1 MTDQDIQ
8 RGRELAIEERE
19 RAIAVAN
26 HNSAVARLIRIIDF
40 IFGVLEVL
48 LALRVVLHALGANPG
63 NAFADL
69 IYGLTNPFI
78 TLFATLFTNPVIG
91 RTAVLELTT
100 IVAMIVY
107 AILAWIIGRIL
118 WLVLSRPR

>member
-8 RGRELAIEERE
+8 RGRELAIEEQQ
-19 RAIAVAN
+19 RAIAAAN
-26 HNSAVARLIRIIDF
+26 HNAAVARLVRIIDF
-40 IFGVLEVL
+40 IFGILEVL
-48 LALRVVLHALGANPG
+48 LLLRIVLRALGANPG

-69 IYGLTNPFI
+69 IYGLTNPFVALFS
-78 TLFATLFTNPVIG
+78 TLFANPVIG

-107 AILAWIIGRIL
+107 AILAWIIGRVV

>member
-1 MTDQDIQ
+1 MTDQNIE
-8 RGRELAIEERE
+8 RGRELAVAERE
-19 RAIAVAN
+19 RAIAAAN
-26 HNSAVARLIRIIDF
+26 HNAAVARLVRIIDF

-48 LALRVVLHALGANPG
+48 LALRIILHALGANPG
-63 NAFADL
+63 NPFADL
-69 IYGLTNPFI
+69 VYGLTNPFVA
-78 TLFATLFTNPVIG
+78 LFATLFTNPAVG

>member
-8 RGRELAIEERE
+8 RSRELALAERQ
-19 RAIAVAN
+19 RAIAAAN
-26 HNSAVARLIRIIDF
+26 QNAAVARIIRIIDF

-48 LALRVVLHALGANPG
+48 LALRIILRALGANPD
-63 NAFADL
+63 NFFASL
-69 IYGLTNPFI
+69 IYGITSPFVA
-78 TLFATLFTNPVIG
+78 LFSTLFTNPVLG

>member
-1 MTDQDIQ
+1 MTDQDVQ
-8 RGRELAIEERE
+8 RSRELAVAEQQ
-19 RAIAVAN
+19 RAIAAAN
-26 HNSAVARLIRIIDF
+26 QNAAVARLVRIIDF

-48 LALRVVLHALGANPG
+48 LALRIVFHALGANPG
-63 NAFADL
+63 NPFADL
-69 IYGLTNPFI
+69 IYGLTSPFVALFS
-78 TLFATLFTNPVIG
+78 TLFVNPVIG
-91 RTAVLELTT
+91 RSAVLELTT